1 MKASYINY
9 LLSSCLIA
17 HDVEMAYETILK
29 YSDRKFYPNKNYKKI
44 NKIDDNNIIATN
56 NISTMVNNIP
66 AQPLKNVP
74 QKNVLG
80 NDISTKNVPTKN
92 IPYDKFDK
100 NKIIKNSIPIEDVN
114 AIRLN
119 RNLLSKNS
127 YHIAMTVCGAVG
139 DKIMANKIIDMM
151 MELRYEIRIE
161 SFNALLN
168 TVSKLHFILF
178 LNTLN

>member
-1 MKASYINY
+1 
-9 LLSSCLIA
+9 
-17 HDVEMAYETILK
+17 
-29 YSDRKFYPNKNYKKI
+29 
-44 NKIDDNNIIATN
+44 
-56 NISTMVNNIP
+56 MVNNITAKNMP
-66 AQPLKNVP
+66 TKNIPVKNVP
-74 QKNVLG
+74 AENVLG
-80 NDISTKNVPTKN
+80 NDILPKNIPIKN
-92 IPYDKFDK
+92 IPYDK
-100 NKIIKNSIPIEDVN
+100 NKIIKNSTVIEDIN

-168 TVSKLHFILF
+168 TVSKLFVFFIVIFILF
-178 LNTLN
+178 DF